1 VKIRRAA
8 IAGILGVIAA
18 LSPRPGAC
26 DTYVRDDL
34 NVLRAD
40 TFQAIQRRNA
50 DLIARTGACIVVITV
65 VAAGDNPGKFALST
79 ALGFGNHC
87 ALGAAILVEQSG
99 STAIRFEDASAGIH
113 SDWSTITQNLGNGI
127 ASGDTNGA
135 VLAAVN
141 AIADGIIAHPPPSP
155 PPLVYASPTPEPGAV
170 DVVIGLLSANWQTT
184 GGRIAIIC
192 ACVLVLVLLASA
204 MGFGRAR

>member
-1 VKIRRAA
+1 MTTRA
-8 IAGILGVIAA
+8 IVAGIIGVIASLA
-18 LSPRPGAC
+18 PRPGLC

-34 NVLRAD
+34 NILRAD
-40 TFQAIQRRNA
+40 TFAAIQRRDA
-50 DLIARTGACIVVITV
+50 DLIARTGACVVVITV
-65 VAAGDNPGKFALST
+65 VAAGDQPAKFALST

-87 ALGAAILVEQSG
+87 ALGAAILIEQSG
-99 STAIRFEDASAGIH
+99 NCTIRFEDASAGIQG
-113 SDWSTITQNLGNGI
+113 DWSAITQDLGKGI

-155 PPLVYASPTPEPGAV
+155 PPLVYPSPTPQPGAFDTV
-170 DVVIGLLSANWQTT
+170 LEVLNANWQTA

-192 ACVLVLVLLASA
+192 ACILVLVLIASA
-204 MGFGRAR
+204 MGLGRAR